1 MSEQPVVT
9 SPPRLRNSARSA
21 RRRREGRDT
30 TLRRGGRH
38 RRRAPRSLGR
48 VPEGPVLGDHGP
60 VRLGE
65 VDVHAHPRRPRP
77 AHRGIGQ
84 DRRHRD
90 HRAARQGA
98 HPAAARQG
106 RVRLP
111 VLQPAADADGGGEH
125 RAAAVDRRA
134 QARSGVGAPAARGRR
149 PDGPADAPAV
159 RALGRPA
166 AARRDRARAAVQAR
180 RGVRRRADRQPRLE
194 DEHARSSRSCGAR
207 PTSSARRSSW
217 SRTTRAPPR
226 SPTACCS

>member
-1 MSEQPVVT
+1 MRARWVRPSPAPVVRNVAGT
-9 SPPRLRNSARSA
+9 SPGDVKRWVIPAGFLGDPDEVATTLVAHERCEVTTNVRTTSGNQPATRRNSARSA

-65 VDVHAHPRRPRP
+65 VDVHAHPRRTRP
-77 AHRGIGQ
+77 AHHGIGQ

-90 HRAARQGA
+90 HRPARQGA

-111 VLQPAADADGGGEH
+111 VLQPPAGADGGGEH
-125 RAAAVDRRA
+125 RAAAVDRRDA
-134 QARSGVGAPAARGRR
+134 SPIRSGSVSCSR
-149 PDGPADAPAV
+149 P
-159 RALGRPA
+159 
-166 AARRDRARAAVQAR
+166 
-180 RGVRRRADRQPRLE
+180 
-194 DEHARSSRSCGAR
+194 
-207 PTSSARRSSW
+207 SA
-217 SRTTRAPPR
+217 
-226 SPTACCS
+226 